1 MAVFW
6 FNFLNRHSGNKPLST
21 IVRATLDS
29 GDTSPPLTLSTALQ
43 DFVHGGPPT
52 AFHGR
57 SGESRAGSETP
68 LKLYSSKHVGVW
80 GVYTSGVALINLLA
94 SLCFELAQ
102 GCSVDKLYCKRLS
115 CRQLSTICVTVKQ
128 SALLHWCKCIHLD
141 FPGTVVLEHTLSLT
155 S

>member
-6 FNFLNRHSGNKPLST
+6 FNFLNRHLGNKPLST

-43 DFVHGGPPT
+43 DFVHGGPLT

-57 SGESRAGSETP
+57 SGESRAGSVKP
-68 LKLYSSKHVGVW
+68 LLSFIAVSMLVFG
-80 GVYTSGVALINLLA
+80 GFTRVALINLLA

-115 CRQLSTICVTVKQ
+115 CRLSTICVTVKQ
-128 SALLHWCKCIHLD
+128 SALLHWCKRIHPD
-141 FPGTVVLEHTLSLT
+141 FLGTVVLEHTLSLT